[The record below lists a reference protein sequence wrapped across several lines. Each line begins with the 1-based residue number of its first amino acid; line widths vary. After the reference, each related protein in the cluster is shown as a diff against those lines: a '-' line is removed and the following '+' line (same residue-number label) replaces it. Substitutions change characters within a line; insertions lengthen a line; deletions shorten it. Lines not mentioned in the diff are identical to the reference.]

1 MNFLRANVD
10 WFVPDGKPVL
20 DALSRCTHLCI
31 AAHQDDLEILAY
43 PGISYC
49 YDRTDEWFTGIVVTD
64 GAGSIREAQHQHL
77 SSEEYSALRRT
88 EQRKAAD
95 IGRYGAVIQLGFS
108 TNSVKKHTE
117 TLCDD
122 LLEII
127 RFTQPHTL
135 YLHSPADRHET
146 HVTVFLHC
154 LKALRELSVNL
165 IPQQIYGCEVWGS
178 LDWLPRHRRVALN
191 SGDRPALAAQLLN
204 VFSSQIAGG
213 KRYDLGTIGRR
224 QANATFSD
232 PYAPDPSSGITWAM
246 DLLPLV
252 KQPDL
257 SVETFL
263 QELTDEFSAELQ
275 TRVHQ
280 FTE

>member
-10 WFVPDGKPVL
+10 WFVPDGKPIL

-31 AAHQDDLEILAY
+31 AAHQDDVEILAY
-43 PGISYC
+43 PGISSC
-49 YDRTDEWFTGIVVTD
+49 YNRPDEWFTGIVVTD
-64 GAGSIREAQHQHL
+64 GAGSIREKQHQNL

-95 IGRYGAVIQLGFS
+95 IGRYGAAIQLGFS
-108 TNSVKKHTE
+108 TNSVKKQTG
-117 TLCDD
+117 TLYDD

-127 RFTQPHTL
+127 HFTQPHTL
-135 YLHSPADRHET
+135 YLHSPADRHQT
-146 HVTVFLHC
+146 HVAVFLHC

-178 LDWLPRHRRVALN
+178 LDWLPRHRRIGLN

-263 QELTDEFSAELQ
+263 QELTDEFSAELR

-280 FTE
+280 FTS